1 MYYVLYMIVLY
12 ILIYIVVLYQSPRLS
27 DCIDWQAFR
36 RVNSIFLSGRIGP
49 VWPYLRKAY
58 QLQEE
63 VADHAK
69 TDQVLQKAR
78 ESLPNSP
85 TKSNKT
91 TSLLD

>member
-12 ILIYIVVLYQSPRLS
+12 IIIYIVVLYQSPRLS

-63 VADHAK
+63 VADMQRQIKYCRRSESHFL
-69 TDQVLQKAR
+69 TLQ
-78 ESLPNSP
+78 LNQ
-85 TKSNKT
+85 TKQ
-91 TSLLD
+91 LAY